1 MKLAQSR
8 ITRQGQISVPA
19 EVRRRLGLTPGAI
32 LEWVTDGGVISVRRV
47 GTFTSEEMHDAVFEA
62 ETPEAVSVE
71 AMDEAIASHLAE
83 RHARR

>member
-1 MKLAQSR
+1 MKLARSR

-32 LEWVTDGGVISVRRV
+32 LEWVTDGDRVSVRRV
-47 GTFTSEEMHDAVFEA
+47 GTFTSEEIHDAVFDSP
-62 ETPEAVSVE
+62 PESPVSAE

-83 RHARR
+83 RYARR